1 MSLGLIIILI
11 VIFGYISNWLNW
23 RYLNYKITRYLYYI
37 GAFVH
42 ESSHA
47 LLCLVTGAKIDEFKV
62 FSDQPHVIH
71 RKPKLAFISNLFIS
85 SAPIF
90 GGLLFLF
97 LVDHFV
103 LGNFLTLNSGG
114 IGGVGGAGGAS
125 WQSLLVGPL
134 RLITQINPLHW
145 QSWVMLL
152 LLINAG
158 AMLGPSFQDIKNV
171 WLAVVILFFI
181 QSAPLENLGIVAL
194 DLILVNIILQIVVV
208 VIVRLIGLIM
218 NHK

>member
-114 IGGVGGAGGAS
+114 IFT
-125 WQSLLVGPL
+125 GPL
-134 RLITQINPLHW
+134 KLIMQLNPLHW

-158 AMLGPSFQDIKNV
+158 AMIGPSFQDMKNV
-171 WLAVVILFFI
+171 WLAVVVLFFV